1 MEEGETEVPLN
12 YTGMLVCEEGGGK
25 KEGGRQMNG
34 EVIYVWCTCKYIHLM
49 TKHHTHTYILYKCRN
64 TYVIHTIPE

>member
-25 KEGGRQMNG
+25 KGGG
-34 EVIYVWCTCKYIHLM
+34 GDE
-49 TKHHTHTYILYKCRN
+49 
-64 TYVIHTIPE
+64 